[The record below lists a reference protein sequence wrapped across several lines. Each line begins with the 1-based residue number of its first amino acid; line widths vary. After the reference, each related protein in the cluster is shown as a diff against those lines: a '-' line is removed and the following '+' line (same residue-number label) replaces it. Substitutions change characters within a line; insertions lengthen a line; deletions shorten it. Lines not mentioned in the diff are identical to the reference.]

1 MTIFFFTYK
10 TTIKTVISF
19 LSYILTSSYVVSSGA
34 DPGRG
39 QINKPE
45 FTWVWLFFNSTI
57 DNILKINPIFPLF
70 CDTTDTTRTTLKTH
84 KINGGKNR
92 KNCPSLFSFLLWVLF
107 LSDPKKKNVR
117 VKSFSSHGFLQK
129 HLMPAS
135 KNVRKLSHISPPP
148 RWAFA
153 NFWPR
158 YWQTHKGADCQF
170 TMLSIHTG

>member
-1 MTIFFFTYK
+1 M
-10 TTIKTVISF
+10 ISF

-70 CDTTDTTRTTLKTH
+70 CDTTDTTRTTLKTL

-92 KNCPSLFSFLLWVLF
+92 KNCPSLFCFFTTSLVFVCC
-107 LSDPKKKNVR
+107 KKKC
-117 VKSFSSHGFLQK
+117 Q
-129 HLMPAS
+129 S
-135 KNVRKLSHISPPP
+135 KIFFIA
-148 RWAFA
+148 WIFA
-153 NFWPR
+153 NTFN
-158 YWQTHKGADCQF
+158 ALF
-170 TMLSIHTG
+170 